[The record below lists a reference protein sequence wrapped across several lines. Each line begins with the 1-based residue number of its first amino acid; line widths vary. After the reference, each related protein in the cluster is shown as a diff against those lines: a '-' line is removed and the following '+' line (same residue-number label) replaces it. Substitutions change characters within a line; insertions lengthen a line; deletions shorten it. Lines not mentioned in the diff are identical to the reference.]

1 MSAAPSDTATISG
14 APIPAEVRAEAAAGQ
29 VRQYRLH
36 IDGEWTDSSGDEGF
50 EGTDPTTGRAWYRA
64 PIASADD
71 VDRAVRAARRAL
83 VAPEWSDLT
92 QTERGAL
99 LSRLADLIA
108 ERVGELA
115 GLETLDNGKL
125 LRETTG
131 QAKRAP
137 QFFRYFAGYADKIF
151 GDVIPGAK
159 PQLLNYTLREP
170 IGVVGAIVPWNS
182 PLQLASMKLAP
193 ALACGNTVVLKPSE
207 HASASLL
214 ELMPLFEEAGFP
226 PGVVN
231 LVTGA
236 GETGTALAGHPL
248 VDKVAFTG
256 GTEAGRKVAVSAA
269 ERFASTTLELGGKSA
284 QLVFADADPAN
295 VAMGLLA
302 GIFAAAGQTCVAGS
316 RAFVHADIYDE
327 VCERVVERTRTVSV
341 GDPIDG
347 KTDLGPLA
355 IEAQR
360 ERVERYVE
368 LGHAENANLRAGGRR
383 PAELTE
389 GWFYEPTVFTEISNE
404 MRIARE
410 EIFGPVLGI
419 GRFEGDEEAI
429 RIANDSPFGLAA
441 GVWTHDLAR
450 AHTLAA
456 RLDVGTVW
464 INTYRSLTALS
475 PFGGFKETG
484 GGKENGPQAIDE
496 YTRVKSVWVN
506 LSTDPIGDPFVG
518 R

>member
-1 MSAAPSDTATISG
+1 MSPDTTTSPS
-14 APIPAEVRAEAAAGQ
+14 EVRASMGSGEARSYGLYIDNAWVDPSGGAA
-29 VRQYRLH
+29 
-36 IDGEWTDSSGDEGF
+36 IEGL
-50 EGTDPTTGRAWYRA
+50 DPTTARPWYSA
-64 PIASADD
+64 PDASAED
-71 VDRAVRAARRAL
+71 VDRAVTAARRAL
-83 VAPEWSDLT
+83 GSPEWRDLT
-92 QTERGAL
+92 QTERGGL
-99 LSRLADLIA
+99 LR
-108 ERVGELA
+108 RLA
-115 GLETLDNGKL
+115 GLVSERVEELARVETLDNGKL

-131 QAKRAP
+131 QAKRVPA
-137 QFFRYFAGYADKIF
+137 FFHYYAGLADKIQ

-170 IGVVGAIVPWNS
+170 IGVVAAIVPWNS
-182 PLQLASMKLAP
+182 PLQLAAMKLAP

-214 ELMPLFEEAGFP
+214 ELMPLFEQAGFP

-236 GETGTALAGHPL
+236 GETGAALTAHPG

-269 ERFASTTLELGGKSA
+269 SHFARATLELGGKSP
-284 QLVFADADPAN
+284 QLVFEDADPQN

-327 VCERVVERTRTVSV
+327 VCERVVERTKSVRV
-341 GDPIDG
+341 GDPLEAE
-347 KTDLGPLA
+347 TDLGPLA

-360 ERVERYVE
+360 DRVEHYVKVGLE
-368 LGHAENANLRAGGRR
+368 ENATLRAGGER
-383 PAELTE
+383 PPDRPE
-389 GWFYEPTVFTEISNE
+389 GWFFLPTVFSDVSNE
-404 MRIARE
+404 MALVRE

-419 GRFEGDEEAI
+419 GRFSDDEEAV
-429 RIANDSPFGLAA
+429 RIANDTPYGLAA
-441 GVWTHDLAR
+441 GVWTRDVAR
-450 AHTLAA
+450 AHTVAS
-456 RLDVGTVW
+456 RLDAGTVW
-464 INTYRSLTALS
+464 INTYRSLSPLS
-475 PFGGFKETG
+475 PFGGFKDSG
-484 GGKENGPQAIDE
+484 IGKENGTEAIHE

-506 LSTDPIGDPFVG
+506 LDTGPIGDPFVG